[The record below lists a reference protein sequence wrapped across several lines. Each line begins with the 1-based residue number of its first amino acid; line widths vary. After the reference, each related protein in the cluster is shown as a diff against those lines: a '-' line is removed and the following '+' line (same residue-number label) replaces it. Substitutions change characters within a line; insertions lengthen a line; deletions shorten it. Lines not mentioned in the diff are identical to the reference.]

1 MSLDV
6 LLSTILLVSFLVTI
20 VLAILSYVAY
30 KLRESRRSGGGPAAH
45 RATPALFE
53 RVLDVDEPEAASRE
67 GPRAR

>member
-30 KLRESRRSGGGPAAH
+30 KLRESRRTGGGAAH
-45 RATPALFE
+45 QATPALFE
-53 RVLDVDEPEAASRE
+53 RVLDVDEPEASSRE
-67 GPRAR
+67 SPRAR